1 MGEMEL
7 QWDIPFCQPTLT
19 LPWVESL
26 YRGVEKKQKKTQRH
40 RSCEK
45 LLIPSRIER
54 IGTGVVWIAGW
65 LCVIPSTALQLDRM
79 PSWWTTGDDWS
90 LSMGFGTGQDWWGCN
105 DVHRFNQQT

>member
-26 YRGVEKKQKKTQRH
+26 YRGVEKKQKKNQRH